1 MGKRNV
7 SISYLADIDTLYVHF
22 ESKAGFYDA
31 IPGDDHVQA
40 RYDEDGKVIGF
51 MVEGL
56 KDIQGGWTSNWPMR
70 PSKLRGSEQKVRQ

>member
-56 KDIQGGWTSNWPMR
+56 KDIQGWLDIELADAAVEAT
-70 PSKLRGSEQKVRQ
+70 RQ

>member
-1 MGKRNV
+1 MGKRNLK
-7 SISYLADIDTLYVHF
+7 ISYLADIDTLYVHF
-22 ESKAGFYDA
+22 ESKAGYYDA

-56 KDIQGGWTSNWPMR
+56 KDIQGWLNIRLPDAVAEAMR
-70 PSKLRGSEQKVRQ
+70 Q

>member
-22 ESKAGFYDA
+22 ESKVGFYDA

-40 RYDEDGKVIGF
+40 RYDEDGKVDRVYG
-51 MVEGL
+51 
-56 KDIQGGWTSNWPMR
+56 
-70 PSKLRGSEQKVRQ
+70 

>member
-1 MGKRNV
+1 MGERNV
-7 SISYLADIDTLYVHF
+7 KVSYLADVDTLYVHF
-22 ESKAGFYDA
+22 ESKPGYYDA

-56 KDIQGGWTSNWPMR
+56 KDTQGWLDI
-70 PSKLRGSEQKVRQ
+70 KLPDAVAEAARQ

>member
-22 ESKAGFYDA
+22 ESKVGFYDA

-56 KDIQGGWTSNWPMR
+56 KDIQGWLDIELADAAVEATR
-70 PSKLRGSEQKVRQ
+70 R

>member
-22 ESKAGFYDA
+22 ESKAGFYDT

-40 RYDEDGKVIGF
+40 RYDEDGKVVGF

-56 KDIQGGWTSNWPMR
+56 KDIEGWLDIELADAVVEATR
-70 PSKLRGSEQKVRQ
+70 R